1 MLPLLPLLFLAACK
15 KDEELPD
22 ARQAAIRLEVSFNF
36 KAGCIA
42 AQVRD
47 KAAPDKSERVTVEVL
62 SREASARKVV
72 ISVFRRDD
80 WGRTLEVISTAHE
93 QTCTGPEVSRDTQE
107 VTLDTPGVK
116 DVSVALSAVDADGDG
131 YVPTSGGGTDCADND
146 ANISQRTFY
155 LDGDRDGVGAGD
167 AVRGCTAPAQ
177 HVAQGGDCDDG
188 NAARTPGRQELCD
201 GVDNDCVDGID
212 NGLTLVSYYLDGDGD
227 GFGAGQA
234 VRACVAPANHVISSS
249 DCDDGDAR
257 RRPGLAE
264 TCDDKD
270 NDCDNQT
277 DEGLPVSTYYRDAD
291 GDGFGRAADSRQKCN
306 QPDGYVANN
315 TDCNDTTTA
324 VNPNAQEVCNEVD
337 DNCRNGTDEGFNKVW
352 HRDADGDT
360 FGVQNTTMT
369 GCVRPTGYVAP
380 TSIFDCN
387 DGNPEI
393 NPGATEKCNEVD
405 DNCANGTDE
414 LFTSGPTRKGAA
426 CNSGCPGVYECNA
439 AQNGTRCNA
448 PTGTSYYTTD
458 ADGDG
463 DAPTNAVAQ
472 VACPPTVPPTGSV
485 ATNTDCDDTDQYRR
499 GGGTEVCDLRD
510 NNCNTTVDDGNV
522 CMGMGWKQ
530 LTDPA
535 VTGRDWN
542 TVAISRASVSGYP
555 VWIAGAGG
563 ALARRRAANESFTSF
578 NEACGTTTWNA
589 AWASSDG
596 SVFLAGSGGQLARY
610 DGTTCTQQQTLS
622 GTPNVTGIV
631 GFEDGGTLLYV
642 VTENGQLHS
651 WTPGSAPTLVDG
663 NNPIY
668 RDVHGFDQS
677 RLLIAAQE
685 RGGNNSPLIETYTGG
700 SSTSNMSPLGA
711 PNGSSIRGIWMV
723 SLGLAYAVG
732 DNSIVLRWNG
742 AVWSLVTPP
751 GTADFDFTSVCAPDR
766 SSVYVT
772 DAAGIIRRY
781 TGTGSTWV
789 TQFTSTPAG
798 PLRDIALVAPTNIWA
813 VGPGGRVIHFPEP
826 P

>member
-1 MLPLLPLLFLAACK
+1 MPLLLLAACK

-22 ARQAAIRLEVSFNF
+22 ARQAAIKLEVSFNF

-47 KAAPDKSERVTVEVL
+47 KAAPDKSERGLVEVL
-62 SREASARKVV
+62 SRETSERKVV

-93 QTCTGPEVSRDTQE
+93 QTCTGPEVARNTQE

-116 DVSVALSAVDADGDG
+116 TVSVALSAVDADGDG

-146 ANISQRTFY
+146 ASISQRTFY
-155 LDGDRDGVGAGD
+155 LDGDRDGVGAGA
-167 AVRGCTAPAQ
+167 AVRGCTAPTQ
-177 HVAQGGDCDDG
+177 HVAQSGDCDDG

-212 NGLTLVSYYLDGDGD
+212 NGLTQANYYLDGDRD
-227 GFGAGQA
+227 GFGAGQG
-234 VRACVAPANHVISSS
+234 VRACVAPENHVVSNS

-277 DEGLPVSTYYRDAD
+277 DEGLAVSTYYRDGD
-291 GDGFGRAADSRQKCN
+291 GDGFGRATDSRQKCN
-306 QPDGYVANN
+306 QPDGYVTSN
-315 TDCNDTTTA
+315 TDCDDNASA
-324 VNPNAQEVCNEVD
+324 VNPNVQEVCNEVD
-337 DNCRNGTDEGFNKVW
+337 DNCRSGVDEGFNKVW

-360 FGVQNTTMT
+360 FGVQNNSVT
-369 GCVRPTGYVAP
+369 GCTRPTGYVAP
-380 TSIFDCN
+380 TLRFDCN
-387 DGNPEI
+387 DGNAEI
-393 NPGATEKCNEVD
+393 NPNATEKCNEVD
-405 DNCANGTDE
+405 DNCVNGADE
-414 LFTSGPTRKGAA
+414 PFMTGMTRKGAT
-426 CNSGCPGVYECNA
+426 CGSPCTGVYECNA
-439 AQNGTRCNA
+439 AQDGTRCNA
-448 PTGTSYYTTD
+448 PTATFYYATD

-463 DAPTNAVAQ
+463 DAPTSAVAQ
-472 VACPPTVPPTGSV
+472 VACLPTVPPTGSPT
-485 ATNTDCDDTDQYRR
+485 TNTDCDDTDRYNR
-499 GGGTEVCDLRD
+499 GGSTEVCDFRD

-563 ALARRRAANESFTSF
+563 ALARRNAVNESFTSF
-578 NEACGTTTWNA
+578 DAACGNTVTWNA

-596 SVFLAGSGGQLARY
+596 SVFLAGSGGRVARY
-610 DGTTCTQQQTLS
+610 DGTTCSQQYTLT
-622 GTPNVTGIV
+622 GLPNVTGII

-651 WTPGSAPTLVDG
+651 WTPGSAPTLVDD
-663 NNPIY
+663 NSPFY
-668 RDVHGFDQS
+668 RDVHGFDRS

-685 RGGNNSPLIETYTGG
+685 SENNNSPLIETYTGG
-700 SSTSNMSPLGA
+700 SDTSNMSLSGL
-711 PNGSSIRGIWMV
+711 PNNVSIRSVWTV
-723 SLGLAYAVG
+723 SPTLAYAVG
-732 DNSIVLRWNG
+732 DSSIVLRWQG
-742 AVWSLVTPP
+742 AGWAAVTPP
-751 GTADFDFTSVCAPDR
+751 ATVGFTSVCAPDR

-772 DAAGIIRRY
+772 DAAGVIRRY
-781 TGTGSTWV
+781 TGTQWV
-789 TQFTSTPAG
+789 PQFTSSPAG

-813 VGPGGRVIHFPEP
+813 VGPNGRVIHFPEP